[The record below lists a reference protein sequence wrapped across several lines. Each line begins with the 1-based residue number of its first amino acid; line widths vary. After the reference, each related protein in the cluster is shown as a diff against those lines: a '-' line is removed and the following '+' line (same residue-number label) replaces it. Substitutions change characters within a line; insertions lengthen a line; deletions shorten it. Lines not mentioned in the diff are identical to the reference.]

1 MWKESTKI
9 LAVTVAIFFFTNSL
23 SGAFLPIYLKDSGLS
38 ILEIIV
44 VLFFTFLVVG
54 LLPIVLMRVTRHF
67 ERIISFGIL
76 FTLLFYVALIY
87 VKNPVFLGLAYGLGI
102 ATFWPSFN
110 LLLFRLSDASERAV
124 MISLLSVAIPS
135 ITGIISPA
143 VGGFV
148 IETFGFT
155 NLFAISILLYLVA
168 FIASLKIRYE
178 PEAQKFSIPK
188 SRLFTIFLLTFV
200 LFGMSESYWLA
211 YPLFVFSVSSTIL
224 NMGFVVAA
232 SALLISIITVG
243 IGKISDVK
251 RTRVKFTMASA
262 ILYALWYFILP
273 QVSSMIEIV
282 ALSLLS
288 GFASAFALSWF
299 AFYGDSFERKYH
311 ASILVM
317 MEVGLMVG
325 RIFNLVPTYFFVTTY
340 DYTRYFVVLGVVS
353 ILLIPLFI
361 LSRNYI
367 KNS

>member
-44 VLFFTFLVVG
+44 VLFFTFLVIG

-110 LLLFRLSDASERAV
+110 LLLFRLSDARERAV

-155 NLFAISILLYLVA
+155 NLFTASILLYLVA

-232 SALLISIITVG
+232 SAVLISIITVG
-243 IGKISDVK
+243 VGKISDVK
-251 RTRVKFTMASA
+251 RTRVEFTMASA
-262 ILYALWYFILP
+262 ILYALWCFVLP
-273 QVSSMIEIV
+273 QVSSMMEIV

-353 ILLIPLFI
+353 LFLIPLFI